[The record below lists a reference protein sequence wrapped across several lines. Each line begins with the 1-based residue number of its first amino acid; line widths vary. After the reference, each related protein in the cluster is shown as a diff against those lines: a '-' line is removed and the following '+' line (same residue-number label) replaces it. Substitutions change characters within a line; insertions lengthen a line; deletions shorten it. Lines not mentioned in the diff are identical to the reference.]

1 MISSIGLRIRWR
13 KGSRICHAHGSCG
26 VYPRHSPHHNPAR
39 DIGLYGTTPCLC
51 SCWMC
56 GNPRRWQGNSRH
68 GKTMQERKAMEAMSD
83 E

>member
-1 MISSIGLRIRWR
+1 MISRTGLRIRWR
-13 KGSRICHAHGSCG
+13 KGRRVSHARSSCG
-26 VYPRHSPHHNPAR
+26 QYPRYRYEDSERRNV
-39 DIGLYGTTPCLC
+39 GLYGTTPCLC

-68 GKTMQERKAMEAMSD
+68 GLTMQERKAMEAMGD